1 MVIQEFLH
9 FTLTLMAFVLYNSL
23 IHLHRNFNSR
33 NIIYMIYNL
42 IFFFF
47 QTFITIINNTKV
59 LKYISSV
66 NIYRMQDAKLV
77 L

>member
-1 MVIQEFLH
+1 
-9 FTLTLMAFVLYNSL
+9 MAY
-23 IHLHRNFNSR
+23 
-33 NIIYMIYNL
+33 IIYMVRRRDYGKSLVIF
-42 IFFFF
+42 FFFF